1 MIVKKK
7 KTRKLYNFKQF
18 ENLFISSSAFNTL
31 KVLRSKRQLTRY
43 FNLHSF
49 DLSSVEQLTYSIQS
63 NTNDCLNFVKD
74 CENISANNTQVFIRL
89 DTYVNSLI
97 CYAFIRNTYSN
108 LKKDTVL
115 ENDVKRDLWT
125 RIRSNFNL
133 ESTPSLQHRLD
144 LNFFDLYMW
153 LSKNENRLTNFISFV
168 VRRSQKNRIIK
179 GYYSQAVNS
188 FQAVFDYLEWD
199 YTKIINQDVISG
211 LYFRKNDLISF
222 YKGIDYKK
230 YLLPFVADRNYSLFY
245 SGLFNDLNDLFIL
258 RKFCRLHTAR
268 SNRDYSYSVDTNYDY
283 DRENDAYGQYI
294 TSKETVVFNYD
305 SKTKNDFPSINLMSN
320 NNRLRDYSFKIA
332 SELPFAFM
340 PYEEK
345 HKDDLLYLGLEIE
358 CNKSS
363 RCPTNIIKMLE
374 EKILSGTAVAKHDGS
389 LGHRGLEL
397 NIVPMTLDYAKQ
409 TDYYFKFEKQVKDYL
424 NSYRDHKTGIHIH
437 VPRKLFT
444 NYQIGQLV
452 QFMNKGSNY
461 DYICSVGGRLLNNQD
476 NSYATTNTGYDII
489 RFSKNRYSLNRS
501 SAINVTLENTLEF
514 RVFKGNLSAKTIYRY
529 LEFIHS
535 LCTYVKS
542 NSCNSKTD
550 VNDYLKWVSVNSSD
564 YTILNQFNNRFTK
577 RTTEKEYLSIIK
589 PVESFELKY
598 KKRYNNISYNIPTLK
613 LATPLRLKSVRAV
626 NIREYT
632 PQTSFNFENQ
642 PTNNLES
649 E

>member
-74 CENISANNTQVFIRL
+74 CENISVNNTQVFIKL
-89 DTYVNSLI
+89 NIYVNSLI
-97 CYAFIRNTYSN
+97 CYAFIRNTYSS

-153 LSKNENRLTNFISFV
+153 LSKNENRLTNFVSFV
-168 VRRSQKNRIIK
+168 VRRSQKNRVLK

-199 YTKIINQDVISG
+199 YSKLINQDYISG
-211 LYFRKNDLISF
+211 LWFRKNELISF

-230 YLLPFVADRNYSLFY
+230 YLVPFVAKNNYSVFY
-245 SGLFNDLNDLFIL
+245 SGLYNDLNDLFIL

-268 SNRDYSYSVDTNYDY
+268 SSENNSYSIDTNYDY
-283 DRENDAYGQYI
+283 DRENDSFGQYI

-305 SKTKNDFPSINLMSN
+305 SKVKNDYPSINLMSN

-345 HKDDLLYLGLEIE
+345 HKDNLLYLGLEIE
-358 CNKSS
+358 CNKSA

-397 NIVPMTLDYAKQ
+397 NIVPMTLDFAKQ

-424 NSYRDHKTGIHIH
+424 NSYRDYKTGIHIH

-452 QFMNKGSNY
+452 QFMNKRSNY
-461 DYICSVGGRLLNNQD
+461 DYICSVGGRLLNDQD
-476 NSYATTNTGYDII
+476 NSYATTNSGYDI
-489 RFSKNRYSLNRS
+489 SHYNKNRYNLNRT
-501 SAINVTLENTLEF
+501 SAINVTLEKTLEF

-535 LCTYVKS
+535 LCTYIKS
-542 NSCNSKTD
+542 NSCSSATD
-550 VNDYLKWVSVNSSD
+550 VNDYLKWVSVNHSD
-564 YTILNQFNNRFTK
+564 YAILNEFNARFTK
-577 RTTEKEYLSIIK
+577 SAIDKTLRPI
-589 PVESFELKY
+589 ESFELRY
-598 KKRYNNISYNIPTLK
+598 KKRFNNVSYNIPTLK

-632 PQTSFNFENQ
+632 PQTSFNFESQ
-642 PTNNLES
+642 SINLEINNNN